1 MAAVRPAQPL
11 PIMTTLYIQTLPQ
24 YWIRR
29 AGSVV
34 QRGGYCIVP
43 LVRQPNWIGFLQR
56 APGLRLTQKNAALIF
71 RLTHRN
77 AWLAGNKE
85 KDNYGPALSPW
96 ELHAPAGGYARTA
109 PAGNCSHCGG
119 SCEPS
124 RGCERIDRS
133 TAKHS
138 LPRRR
143 LDRAAG
149 YPSRSGQPHERV
161 RALSPGAHG
170 AGAHDQTVRRGTLGR
185 AGGCEERS
193 TGGV

>member
-43 LVRQPNWIGFLQR
+43 LVQQPNWIGFLQR

-85 KDNYGPALSPW
+85 KDNMDPRYPVGNYTPPQEVTPALRQQAIAAIA
-96 ELHAPAGGYARTA
+96 EAPA
-109 PAGNCSHCGG
+109 N
-119 SCEPS
+119 
-124 RGCERIDRS
+124 
-133 TAKHS
+133 
-138 LPRRR
+138 L
-143 LDRAAG
+143 RAAVKG
-149 YPSRSGQPHERV
+149 
-161 RALSPGAHG
+161 LSEAQLDTPY
-170 AGAHDQTVRRGTLGR
+170 
-185 AGGCEERS
+185 
-193 TGGV
+193 